1 MMQAAQI
8 LSPPSDAPV
17 VEIEAPGSLD
27 AELVARFVSEHGFAI
42 IRGLVSGGSL
52 ENARRAIAE
61 QFDPH
66 KDSPAIGTPAD
77 AAMRNFQKIVIGG
90 GAQRGY
96 YVPRFARILYNPLW
110 ADDIYGM
117 REIFR
122 KLAQLRNR
130 LQGYPENYAV
140 DQAED
145 GLFTASRLQHYPA
158 GGGFFAAHRDA
169 VVDQV
174 TREAGLAR
182 FFQLVMLLTQ
192 KGKDFASGGAFVDRD
207 GERLDLESEAQA
219 GDVLVYDGRSVHG
232 VDDVDPHLVPDLGS
246 LRGRL
251 VALTS
256 LYKDMNGK
264 AAEYQSYLDRKDYAA
279 AD

>member
-1 MMQAAQI
+1 MLTAQT
-8 LSPPSDAPV
+8 LSPPTEAPIIEIDAPSSV
-17 VEIEAPGSLD
+17 DAQFVERC
-27 AELVARFVSEHGFAI
+27 VAEHGFAI
-42 IRGLVSGGSL
+42 IRGLVARDRL
-52 ENARRAIAE
+52 NTARRAIAVG
-61 QFDPH
+61 FDPRQ
-66 KDSPAIGTPAD
+66 DAPATGTPPD
-77 AAMRNFQKIVIGG
+77 AALRNFQKIVIGG

-110 ADDIYGM
+110 AEDIYKM

-122 KLAQLRNR
+122 ILARLRNR
-130 LQGYPENYAV
+130 LQGYPETYAM
-140 DQAED
+140 DQVED
-145 GLFTASRLQHYPA
+145 GLFTAARLQHYPA

-169 VVDQV
+169 VVDRV
-174 TREAGLAR
+174 TREAGLAK

-192 KGKDFASGGAFVDRD
+192 KGEDFAAGGAFVDRN
-207 GERLDLESEAQA
+207 GARLDLEAEAQA

-264 AAEYQSYLDRKDYAA
+264 AAEYQNYLARQDYAD